1 LRERNLTNEKG
12 RKLMINHILLYT
24 GAFIV
29 AFWGIAHI
37 FPTKGTV
44 QNFGDISQDNKRI
57 ITMEWV
63 VEGINLIFVGFLVA
77 LVTITAGPTNSVSG
91 LVYWSSA
98 GLLVIMAVWHSF
110 TGARTKIL
118 PMKLC
123 PVIFL
128 TAALLFVLGSLI

>member
-1 LRERNLTNEKG
+1 
-12 RKLMINHILLYT
+12 MIDFILLII

-37 FPTKGTV
+37 FPTRGV
-44 QNFGDISQDNKRI
+44 VLGFGGISQDNKRI

-63 VEGINLIFVGFLVA
+63 VEGISLAFVGFLVV
-77 LVTITAGPTNSVSG
+77 LVTIVAGADNDVSK

-98 GLLVIMAVWHSF
+98 GLLVIMAIWHSF
-110 TGARTKIL
+110 TGARTKVL

-123 PVIFL
+123 PFIFS
-128 TAALLFVLGSLI
+128 TGAILFVLGSLI